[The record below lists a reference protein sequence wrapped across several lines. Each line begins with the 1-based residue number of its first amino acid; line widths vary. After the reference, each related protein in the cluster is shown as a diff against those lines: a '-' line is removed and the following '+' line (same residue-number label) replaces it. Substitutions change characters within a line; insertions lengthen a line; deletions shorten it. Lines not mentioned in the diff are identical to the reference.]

1 MLGKSFI
8 AVSFAIIYN
17 YTAELFPTVV
27 RGSAVGVGS
36 SSARLA
42 GMIAPQI
49 LLLVSPLQHHAL
61 KRYFN
66 GRRKQDSFDP
76 KLPSVLFGA
85 VALASGFSSVSDA
98 RFSLGLFHA
107 GVTYSR

>member
-1 MLGKSFI
+1 MSFHIKKDGDAWTIVTVTVVMLGKSFI

-27 RGSAVGVGS
+27 RSSAVGVGS

-49 LLLVSPLQHHAL
+49 LLLVSRLTSPILAPKHL
-61 KRYFN
+61 KIGCY
-66 GRRKQDSFDP
+66 
-76 KLPSVLFGA
+76 
-85 VALASGFSSVSDA
+85 
-98 RFSLGLFHA
+98 
-107 GVTYSR
+107 

>member
-1 MLGKSFI
+1 MTIVMLGKSFI

-27 RGSAVGVGS
+27 RSSAVGIGS

-49 LLLVSPLQHHAL
+49 LLLVGIDEQGFLDRCNDSEVL
-61 KRYFN
+61 YF
-66 GRRKQDSFDP
+66 
-76 KLPSVLFGA
+76 
-85 VALASGFSSVSDA
+85 
-98 RFSLGLFHA
+98 
-107 GVTYSR
+107 